1 MDHQLNTENTDV
13 EMQLNEEET
22 DQREKGAHLILVKM
36 ITWIKGEINVVSSR
50 GIYKNMETPI
60 LKIT

>member
-1 MDHQLNTENTDV
+1 MPFYRSK
-13 EMQLNEEET
+13 
-22 DQREKGAHLILVKM
+22 RERAHLILVKM